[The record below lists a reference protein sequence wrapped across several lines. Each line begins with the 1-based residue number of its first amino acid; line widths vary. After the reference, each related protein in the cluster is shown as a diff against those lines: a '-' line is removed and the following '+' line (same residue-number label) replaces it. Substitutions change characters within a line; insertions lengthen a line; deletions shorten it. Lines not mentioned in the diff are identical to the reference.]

1 MIRINHQLSV
11 NENEIQELFVRSSGP
26 GGQNV
31 NKVATA
37 VQLRFDIRNN
47 ESLPE
52 DVKKRL
58 IRMAANA
65 VNRYGVL
72 TIIAQRFRRQERNR
86 KDARDRLISLI
97 HRAAQKPKIH
107 KKTVTPYRSRIK
119 RMESKRHRSNLK
131 SKRRSIQGT
140 DE

>member
-1 MIRINHQLSV
+1 MIRINHQLFI
-11 NENEIQELFVRSSGP
+11 NEDEIQEVFVRSSGP

-47 ESLPE
+47 ESLPD
-52 DVKKRL
+52 DVKYRL
-58 IRMAANA
+58 IRIAGNA
-65 VNRYGVL
+65 VNRYDVL

-107 KKTVTPYRSRIK
+107 KKPVTPYRSRIK
-119 RMESKRHRSNLK
+119 RMENKRHRGDLK
-131 SKRRSIQGT
+131 SRRRSVRVT